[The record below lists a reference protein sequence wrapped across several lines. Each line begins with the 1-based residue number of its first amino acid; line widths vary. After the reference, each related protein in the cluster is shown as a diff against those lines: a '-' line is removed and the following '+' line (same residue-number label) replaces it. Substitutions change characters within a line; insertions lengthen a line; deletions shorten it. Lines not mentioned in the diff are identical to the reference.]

1 MSFRGLRSPGP
12 FRTIGGVNFA
22 IGLGVGI
29 TGLQTRMPC
38 STFRNQLPGVIDSI
52 PGGAGRP
59 WVLPAGRGAGSMAG
73 TIAGLSDLSATG
85 SGRARAAANLAGT
98 GSLTAP
104 LRLTIFTSATI
115 AGAGELA
122 GSMSSPAHLRAFIK
136 IGADPGA
143 DEIAD
148 AVWQRQ
154 LSAHTDP
161 EVFGGL
167 LALLGKIARNK
178 TVTDPASG
186 TITVFD
192 DDGVTPLL
200 SADLFENVAGT
211 QPYRGDG
218 ADRRERLE

>member
-1 MSFRGLRSPGP
+1 MAA
-12 FRTIGGVNFA
+12 GVTA
-22 IGLGVGI
+22 
-29 TGLQTRMPC
+29 
-38 STFRNQLPGVIDSI
+38 S
-52 PGGAGRP
+52 
-59 WVLPAGRGAGSMAG
+59 
-73 TIAGLSDLSATG
+73 SDMLASVV
-85 SGRARAAANLAGT
+85 GRALASAALTGT
-98 GSLTAP
+98 GSLTTP
-104 LRLTIFTSATI
+104 LRLTIYTAAAAT
-115 AGAGELA
+115 GGSTVE

-178 TVTDPASG
+178 TVTDPSTG

-192 DDGVTPLL
+192 DDDVTPLL
-200 SADLFENVAGT
+200 VAQLFEDAAGT
-211 QPYRGDG
+211 VGYRGQG
-218 ADRRERLE
+218 AERRGRLE

>member
-1 MSFRGLRSPGP
+1 
-12 FRTIGGVNFA
+12 
-22 IGLGVGI
+22 
-29 TGLQTRMPC
+29 
-38 STFRNQLPGVIDSI
+38 
-52 PGGAGRP
+52 
-59 WVLPAGRGAGSMAG
+59 MAG

>member
-1 MSFRGLRSPGP
+1 
-12 FRTIGGVNFA
+12 
-22 IGLGVGI
+22 
-29 TGLQTRMPC
+29 
-38 STFRNQLPGVIDSI
+38 
-52 PGGAGRP
+52 
-59 WVLPAGRGAGSMAG
+59 
-73 TIAGLSDLSATG
+73 
-85 SGRARAAANLAGT
+85 
-98 GSLTAP
+98 
-104 LRLTIFTSATI
+104 
-115 AGAGELA
+115 
-122 GSMSSPAHLRAFIK
+122 MSSPAHLRAFIK